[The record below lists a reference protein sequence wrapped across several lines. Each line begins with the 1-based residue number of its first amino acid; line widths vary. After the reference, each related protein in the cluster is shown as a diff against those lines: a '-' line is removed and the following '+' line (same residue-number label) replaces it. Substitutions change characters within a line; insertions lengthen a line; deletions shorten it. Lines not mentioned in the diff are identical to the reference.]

1 MSCPNKNTPE
11 WRFLE
16 NTLGVAGAYKVFV
29 ANGYEIPTGEKL
41 DSFLKLLNPLYGL
54 EYNQLDPLDNE
65 LYGNQ
70 INSYKE
76 VNGVE
81 PSLELKKAAEK
92 LLENKKK
99 VSLVNDKY
107 VVNENGKTYTLNRAT
122 DVIKNQEDNYYAFE
136 GNEEDFEQNRL
147 WGNQID
153 FILTRVLAG
162 QNPAFI
168 YKDLEKYALDN
179 NVNVFISEPVF
190 NSLVQQFAGFKEKY
204 AGSVI
209 LTQIPFYNLESGI
222 AGTADIVIVS
232 PQGKLTILDIKSS
245 LYPTN
250 YDPTSK
256 KFLPYNKSGYENRY
270 DKPFTKLGGEKKAS
284 KKETHAAQLSIY
296 KGLAISQG
304 LSFEDY
310 NELGIIPIN
319 ITETDGEYITSVKAE
334 PQFFLDSNRNFIK
347 VAFPTIEE
355 NIKDFSSYAKTNDLY
370 DQILITLEK
379 RLSYLERKN
388 NSLAEKFIIN
398 RLKEKVAT
406 TEKAKALANFL
417 DDIHQLFIGD
427 ENYKGALFFFD
438 DYINKVKQGKSEDS
452 NLDIISKLYSNKETI
467 DMYRPIINEISGY
480 LTKAKEIGV
489 NIEPGSPLQKASN
502 LAAAFNKIDFE
513 YNQNINMLISK
524 ELVKSVS
531 STANMAHIKELE
543 ENRKIMATLD
553 PESRAYKDRKAREAK
568 LLDAAGEAGVTYD
581 TLRVA
586 LEKGFNRDIPFV
598 DYLLTPAISSSNPA
612 VATFVK
618 TYKKELENARQ
629 KSIML
634 SREAAR
640 FFNEY
645 KKSSSASSDNPA
657 AFNEPFYTTVAY
669 YDYATKTMIN
679 RKAFVSPVDMD
690 AYNKALNKMY
700 AEAEKIEN
708 PTARNYFINKWFLE
722 NTEPIPL
729 EDEVVYLPGTNKK
742 VVIQKG
748 RNTIIEEARD
758 LLNRKIITQYQFDN
772 FLKNSEIEIDGKIYS
787 SKEFRMPS
795 RSKYKSAKYE
805 AIQKNP
811 AQKRYYDFLI
821 YSYFKSQERV
831 PESAKKGYILPSVA
845 KTNIDRLREQG
856 ILNYA
861 EDKFEN
867 FKKFTERDI
876 QQFGEIVEGMK
887 VIPVL
892 YSNNMPAEDVSLDLI
907 SSVLLFDESSLQYEA
922 ASKVETLGLAT
933 LESLKTNKPLKTDA
947 KQNKIISEAAKKAG
961 ILSWEKYLKKHND
974 NNIAALLEAF
984 IDMQIYGIKMIDA
997 KQEVFGKVVDLN
1009 KIANNLMGFS
1019 AFTQIGANP
1028 IGSAANSLQA
1038 NAQILIEAAAGDF
1051 FDTKELAW
1059 AKATYAAH
1067 LGDYVKDFTQPTAK
1081 SLIGQLTELYDPMQ
1095 GEYRDQYGR
1104 KISMSALKKAW
1115 STNTWFFLQNQG
1127 EHAIQVQALL
1137 AMLKRKK
1144 VTRIV
1149 NGKKEEIS
1157 LYDAYELGSDGNIKL
1172 KSGVKLE
1179 GNLTENGLV
1188 DIDLQNSLHAINKRM
1203 HGVYNN
1209 FDKIVLE
1216 REWWGRLLIMYRKFF
1231 VPGLKRRYKSYGL
1244 DQELGLPTEGYYNTF
1259 FRLLIKQTKE
1269 MFAELS
1275 PFNTE
1280 SKLTPLEKK
1289 NLARASR
1296 EMGVI
1301 LSTGVLVMLLNSL
1314 YEAAD
1319 DDEKKLYAY
1328 PLLFAMRLNQE
1339 TVGFLN
1345 PLMQYKVLKNPMA
1358 VQSTIEKV
1366 IKLFHQLA
1374 SNPLEEY
1381 ERPSGLYKKGDLK
1394 IERLILRLLGLN
1406 KNVLTPEETIKAM
1419 EKNF

>member
-11 WRFLE
+11 WRLLE

-76 VNGVE
+76 INGVE

-92 LLENKKK
+92 LLENKKN
-99 VSLVNDKY
+99 VSTANNKY
-107 VVNENGKTYTLNRAT
+107 VVNVDGKSYTLDRAT
-122 DVIKNQEDNYYAFE
+122 ETIKNQENNYYAFE
-136 GNEEDFEQNRL
+136 GNEEDYEQNRI
-147 WGNQID
+147 WGDQID
-153 FILTRVLAG
+153 FVLNRVLAG
-162 QNPAFI
+162 QNPNFI
-168 YKDLEKYALDN
+168 YKDLEKFALN
-179 NVNVFISEPVF
+179 KGTELSISEKVF
-190 NSLVQQFAGFKEKY
+190 ESLVQQFAGFKEKY
-204 AGSVI
+204 PGSVI
-209 LTQIPFYNLESGI
+209 LTQVPFYNLESNI

-256 KFLPYNKSGYENRY
+256 RFLPYNKSGYENRY
-270 DKPFTKLGGEKKAS
+270 DKPFIKPGGEKRAS
-284 KKETHAAQLSIY
+284 KKETHVAQLSIY

-304 LSFEDY
+304 LTFEDY

-319 ITETDGEYITSVKAE
+319 ITGTDGEVITSVKAE
-334 PQFFLDSNRNFIK
+334 QQFFLDSNRNFIEI
-347 VAFPTIEE
+347 AFPAIEE
-355 NIKDFSSYAKTNDLY
+355 NIKDFSSYANTNDLY
-370 DQILITLEK
+370 DKILITLER
-379 RLSYLERKN
+379 RLITLERKN
-388 NSLAEKFIIN
+388 PNLAEKFIIN
-398 RLKEKVAT
+398 KLKEKVAT

-427 ENYKGALFFFD
+427 ENYKGALMFFD
-438 DYINKVKQGKSEDS
+438 NYINKVKQGKSEDS

-467 DMYRPIINEISGY
+467 DMYRPIIKEIAGY
-480 LTKAKEIGV
+480 LTKAREIGT
-489 NIEPGSPLQKASN
+489 NIEPGSPLDKARN
-502 LAAAFNKIDFE
+502 LALVFDKIDFD
-513 YNQNINMLISK
+513 YNQNINSLISK

-531 STANMAHIKELE
+531 SSANISHIKELE
-543 ENRKIMATLD
+543 ENRRIMATLD
-553 PESRAYKDRKAREAK
+553 PESRAYKDRKARETK
-568 LLDAAGEAGVTYD
+568 LLDAAGEIGITFD

-586 LEKGFNRDIPFV
+586 LEKGFNKDIPFM
-598 DYLLTPAISSSNPA
+598 DYLMTPAISSSNPA

-629 KSIML
+629 QSIML

-657 AFNEPFYTTVAY
+657 SFNQPFYTTVGY
-669 YDYATKTMIN
+669 YDYDSKTLIN
-679 RKAFVSPVDMD
+679 RQAFVSPVDMD

-700 AEAEKIEN
+700 RDAEKITD
-708 PTARNYFINKWFLE
+708 PTTKKDFINKWFLE
-722 NTEPIPL
+722 NTEAIPL

-742 VVIQKG
+742 VIIQKG
-748 RNTIIEEARD
+748 KNTIIEEQRE
-758 LLNRKIITQYQFDN
+758 LLKKKLITQYEFDN
-772 FLKNSEIEIDGKIYS
+772 FLKNSEIEIDGRLYI
-787 SKEFRMPS
+787 SKEFRVPS
-795 RSKYKSAKYE
+795 KSKYKSAKYE

-811 AQKRYYDFLI
+811 AQKKYYDFLI
-821 YSYFKSQERV
+821 YSYFKSQERI
-831 PESAKKGYILPSVA
+831 PEPNKKGYMLPSVA
-845 KTNIDRLREQG
+845 KTSIDRLREQG
-856 ILNYA
+856 FLNYTK
-861 EDKFEN
+861 DKFEN

-876 QQFGEIVEGMK
+876 QQFGETVEGMK

-892 YSNNMPAEDVSLDLI
+892 YTNNMPAEDVSLDLI
-907 SSVLLFDESSLQYEA
+907 SSVLLFDESSLQYQA
-922 ASKVETLGLAT
+922 ANKVEILGLAV
-933 LESLKTNKPLKTDA
+933 LESVNTNKPLKTDA
-947 KQNKIISEAAKKAG
+947 RQNKIISDAAKKAG
-961 ILSWEKYLKKHND
+961 ITSWEKYLKKHNE

-984 IDMQIYGIKMIDA
+984 IDMQIYGVKMIES
-997 KQEVFGKVVDLN
+997 KQEVLGKVVDMN
-1009 KIANNLMGFS
+1009 KAANNLMAFS

-1028 IGSAANSLQA
+1028 IGAVANSLQA
-1038 NAQILIEAAAGDF
+1038 NSQVFIEAAAGDF
-1051 FDTKELAW
+1051 FDTKELIW
-1059 AKATYAAH
+1059 AKVEYGKR
-1067 LGDYVKDFTQPTAK
+1067 LGDYVKDFSQPTAK
-1081 SLIGQLTELYDPMQ
+1081 SFIGQITELYDPMQ
-1095 GEYRDQYGR
+1095 GEYKDQYGR

-1127 EHAIQVQALL
+1127 EHAIQVQTLL

-1144 VTRIV
+1144 VTRVV

-1157 LYDAYELGSDGNIKL
+1157 LYDAYELGSDGSIKL

-1179 GNLTENGLV
+1179 GNLTDNGLV
-1188 DIDLQNSLHAINKRM
+1188 DINLQNSLHAINKRM
-1203 HGVYNN
+1203 HGVYNS
-1209 FDKIVLE
+1209 FDKITLE
-1216 REWWGRLLIMYRKFF
+1216 RYWWGRLLTMYKKFF

-1259 FRLLIKQTKE
+1259 FRLMIKQTRE
-1269 MFAELS
+1269 MFNELS

-1280 SKLTPLEKK
+1280 SNLTPLEKR

-1296 EMGVI
+1296 EMGVL
-1301 LSTGVLVMLLNSL
+1301 LSTGLLVMILNSL
-1314 YEAAD
+1314 YEAGD

-1328 PLLFAMRLNQE
+1328 PLLFALRLNQE
-1339 TVGFLN
+1339 TFGFLN
-1345 PLMQYKVLKNPMA
+1345 PLAQYKVLKNPSA

-1366 IKLFHQLA
+1366 IRLFYQLV
-1374 SNPLEEY
+1374 SNPMEEY
-1381 ERPSGLYKKGDLK
+1381 EKKSGLNKKGDLK

-1406 KNVLTPEETIKAM
+1406 KNVLTPEETIKSM
-1419 EKNF
+1419 ERNY